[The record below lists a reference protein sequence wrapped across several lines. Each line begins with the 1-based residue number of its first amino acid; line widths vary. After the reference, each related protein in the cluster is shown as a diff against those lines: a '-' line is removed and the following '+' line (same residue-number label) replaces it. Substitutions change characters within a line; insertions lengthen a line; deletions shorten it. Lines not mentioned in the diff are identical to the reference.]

1 MARRLALAREGRLE
15 LKSEMARTRR
25 DAGSRP
31 TRAVSAVP
39 ALSERSIRHNR
50 RVGRRLFQGV
60 QAAIAAHTI
69 LSERVTHPAR
79 DYDAS
84 TTDANVEGR
93 RPSALD
99 NQEAAAFSP
108 EVEGGA
114 VEAAASIATAS
125 GALREA
131 TASSPAA
138 EVLRAAATEQD
149 SLFGAQ
155 IGLERMRVAVPPH
168 LAALNLP
175 QPMERRYR
183 MPAGESISETDT
195 TVVVRPGPDMESD
208 PNKDAWTLW
217 MWKLVTALEVEK
229 CAWQTLNVL
238 KDGRVPDNVVVTTCQ
253 SIGNTTPI
261 LVTAF
266 LVDIDMDL
274 MYPMD
279 ITNWYWNGVCVMNM
293 RAVRT
298 QLRSSIFSKLT
309 SAIVDVESCD
319 GVTDFQVKTLYDTAK
334 HCYDVMCLA

>member
-1 MARRLALAREGRLE
+1 MVATRSGGGPNARSALPAQ
-15 LKSEMARTRR
+15 
-25 DAGSRP
+25 
-31 TRAVSAVP
+31 SA
-39 ALSERSIRHNR
+39 RSIRHNR
-50 RVGRRLFQGV
+50 RVGRRIFQGL
-60 QAAIAAHTI
+60 QAAIAANSL

-93 RPSALD
+93 RPSTLD
-99 NQEAAAFSP
+99 NQEAMAFSP
-108 EVEGGA
+108 ELAGAA
-114 VEAAASIATAS
+114 VETAASIATAS
-125 GALREA
+125 EVVREA
-131 TASSPAA
+131 AASSPAA
-138 EVLRAAATEQD
+138 MAAAANVEGDPPTNEQEA
-149 SLFGAQ
+149 LFGAQ
-155 IGLERMRVAVPPH
+155 IGLERMRVGVPPH

-175 QPMERRYR
+175 QPMTLRYR
-183 MPAGESISETDT
+183 MPAGESVPETDT
-195 TVVVRPGPDMESD
+195 TVVVRPGPNMEGEE
-208 PNKDAWTLW
+208 NKDAWTLW

-238 KDGRVPDNVVVTTCQ
+238 KDGRVPDNVVVTT
-253 SIGNTTPI
+253 SPSVGNTTPI

-266 LVDIDMDL
+266 LVDVDMDL

-309 SAIVDVESCD
+309 SAIVDVEGCE
-319 GVTDFQVKTLYDTAK
+319 GITDLQIKTLYDTAK